1 MIEIK
6 NVTFKYIDKIAIK
19 NLNLSIPKGEF
30 LAILGHN
37 GSGKSTLA
45 RLFNGL
51 LVPSEGEMLIN
62 GVSTG
67 DEDKLFDIRKTCG
80 MVFQNPDNQIVAT
93 TVREDVAFGLENLGL
108 PVSEMESCVEES
120 LKSVG
125 LDGFGA
131 KMSSNLSGG
140 QKQRVAIAGIIAMK
154 PEIIVFDEPTAML
167 DPKGRNAVLDIIK
180 KLKSEGKTIVLI
192 THFMEEAALADRI
205 VVLEKGEIALRGKPI
220 EVFSEVEKMQKLGLN
235 VPVQILLSH
244 ELGIL
249 KTLDLDLFAKY
260 VKEKHKPINIE
271 KTAKMLN
278 SENVLKAENLTHI
291 YSPNTTFQKISIENI
306 NLKIKKGAFLGV
318 IGHTGSGKST
328 LIQHFNALLKAT
340 TGTIIAFGENIENIK
355 DLRLLRQKVGLVFQ
369 YPEYQLFETT
379 VFREVAYGPRNM
391 GLSEE
396 EIEKRV
402 KYALDLVDI
411 GEDFY
416 EKSPFELSGG
426 QKRRVAIA
434 GILSM
439 QPEVLILDEPTAGL
453 DPEAKDSILTQIKK
467 MHENGT
473 TIIIVSHSMED
484 IAKFAHSV
492 IVLKEGQIKYN
503 DIPERVFE
511 NDKELQKYGLDIP
524 ILSKIAKE
532 LGLIPNIFTVDE
544 MIKAIKGEKV
554 VKK

>member
-125 LDGFGA
+125 LDGFGE

-511 NDKELQKYGLDIP
+511 NDRELQKYGLDIP
-524 ILSKIAKE
+524 ILSKIAKK
-532 LGLIPNIFTVDE
+532 LNLIPNIFTVDE